1 VEWTVPATVVKVHDG
16 DTVLCDL
23 DLGWHVTL
31 RASVRIDG
39 IAAPEL
45 TTAEGR
51 LARDFADHLLQ
62 PGAKVTVLSKRLL
75 GSTEKYGRVLADLT
89 YISTAG
95 VKSFAETMIET
106 GHAKPWHGSSKR
118 RENPGSPTAA
128 ADEVDAVAKI
138 IEAVARRYRR

>member
-1 VEWTVPATVVKVHDG
+1 VEWTVPGTVVKVHDG

-23 DLGWHVTL
+23 DLGWHVQL
-31 RASVRIDG
+31 RASIRIDG

-51 LARDFADHLLQ
+51 LARDFADHLLPQ
-62 PGAKVTVLSKRLL
+62 GAKVTILSKKLL

-106 GHAKPWHGSSKR
+106 EHAKPWDGTGKQ
-118 RENPGSPTAA
+118 PA
-128 ADEVDAVAKI
+128 
-138 IEAVARRYRR
+138 